1 MVQRRPQQS
10 QGPADEAGPV
20 APEDRKW
27 RGTRLAECDDAE
39 IDVAIDYCLGMLN
52 ALWTVRQKRRNEG

>member
-1 MVQRRPQQS
+1 MVQRRSQQS
-10 QGPADEAGPV
+10 QEPAEDAGPV

-27 RGTRLAECDDAE
+27 RGTPLRDLPDAE
-39 IDVAIDYCLGMLN
+39 IDVAINYCLGMLS

>member
-1 MVQRRPQQS
+1 MVQRQQQS
-10 QGPADEAGPV
+10 QGSADEAGPT

-27 RGTRLAECDDAE
+27 RGTPLRDLPDQE

-52 ALWTVRQKRRNEG
+52 ALWVVRQKRRNEG